1 MRQKNGGTVFVVQLQ
16 VVTRNL
22 SSAQIAEGVSQ
33 RVEIY
38 TLIWD
43 TLTYLSAILD
53 LDHERD

>member
-1 MRQKNGGTVFVVQLQ
+1 VVQLQ
-16 VVTRNL
+16 VVTKNL

-33 RVEIY
+33 IVEIY
-38 TLIWD
+38 TLVSD